1 MATPTGYGSNI
12 RQSLVSKGLSN
23 NDIGYNKSSGYVTVK
38 GQDFLKPSKNLDG
51 VSYDTVSNFNN
62 AWNNYQKSQS
72 PGVTTTTG
80 TTSTSSGYTPTAS
93 TYSPKGLVSSR
104 DALGSYG
111 ISGDRVGYS
120 NGNVTVDG
128 RYFGTPGANLSGTTY
143 FDQTGFNNAMSNYQI
158 GNMQNQIMNNTQLPD
173 NAYTQQ
179 INDLLAQLNQQAS
192 NPQQVDPYSTAQYAA
207 YKAQSDRAAQQ
218 GIRSAQEAMGASGF
232 GRSTMLGERAQ
243 GIQNSQNEYLETQVV
258 PQIIA
263 AEQARQQQEYA
274 NLFNL
279 LSPLMSQQGYAD
291 DRSQMQLGNQYNALN
306 MLTQEQQR
314 GIDNSRADASLTGN
328 YLSPEQQS
336 AINTLQALKQS
347 AEAPGITAQQRN
359 ALSTQADAVRNQMRS
374 LGLDPTQYGSDVS
387 YNQASQYQP
396 GRTLAGQQLDM
407 QQQQQAYDQEQQQW
421 SNDRYIEEFEYQK
434 ARDAIEDKR
443 LAKEFEENVRQHDL
457 NYALQKLESQNQQE
471 YRNATL
477 ALDKQQFE
485 WQQDTAIA
493 DAEVATA
500 RAAAEAASNTTSI
513 QDFAKTYVNSIAK
526 RDSKTGAVL
535 NKKEVFSAFIASG
548 YDDEEIEKM
557 LPQYGITT
565 KEADQFQNEVGAGK

>member
-12 RQSLVSKGLSN
+12 RQSLVNKGVSS

-38 GQDFLKPSKNLDG
+38 GQDFLKPSKVLDG

-62 AWNNYQKSQS
+62 AWNNYNKSQT
-72 PGVTTTTG
+72 PGVTSTTG
-80 TTSTSSGYTPTAS
+80 TTSTASS
-93 TYSPKGLVSSR
+93 YSPKGLVSTR
-104 DALGSYG
+104 DALSSYG
-111 ISGDRVGYS
+111 IGGDRVGYN

-128 RYFGTPGANLSGTTY
+128 KYFGTPSVNVGGTTY
-143 FDQTGFNNAMSNYQI
+143 YDQQGFNNDLGNYRI
-158 GNMQNQIMNNTQLPD
+158 GNMQDQILNNTQLQD

-179 INDLLAQLNQQAS
+179 INDLLSQLNQRAS
-192 NPQQVDPYSTAQYAA
+192 NPQQIDPYSTAQYAA
-207 YKAQSDRAAQQ
+207 YQAQADRAAQQ

-243 GIQNSQNEYLETQVV
+243 GIQNAQNEYLETQVV

-314 GIDNSRADASLTGN
+314 GIENSRADAALTGN
-328 YLSPEQQS
+328 YLTPEQQS
-336 AINTLQALKQS
+336 AINTLLSLKQS

-359 ALSTQADAVRNQMRS
+359 TLSQQADAVRNQMRS

-396 GRTLAGQQLDM
+396 GRTMAGQQLDM
-407 QQQQQAYDQEQQQW
+407 QQQQQAFDQSQRLRDNQFQREQ
-421 SNDRYIEEFEYQK
+421 FEYQQ
-434 ARDAIEDKR
+434 ARDAIADSQWKTQ
-443 LAKEFEENVRQHDL
+443 FDENVRQFGLD
-457 NYALQKLESQNQQE
+457 YAMQE
-471 YRNATL
+471 LARQDDNAYRNATL
-477 ALDKQQFE
+477 ALSQSQFE
-485 WQQDTAIA
+485 WDQDMAIA
-493 DAEVATA
+493 DAEAA
-500 RAAAEAASNTTSI
+500 RMQAAAEAAANTSSI
-513 QDFAKTYVNSIAK
+513 QDFAKSYVNSIVQ
-526 RDSKTGAVL
+526 RDSKTKKVI
-535 NKKEVFSAFIASG
+535 NKEEVFAALLASG
-548 YDDEEIEKM
+548 YPDEDIDKI
-557 LPQYGITT
+557 LPQYGITQ
-565 KEADQFQNEVGAGK
+565 KDIESFSGN

>member
-12 RQSLVSKGLSN
+12 RQSLVNKGVSS

-80 TTSTSSGYTPTAS
+80 TTSTASGYTP
-93 TYSPKGLVSSR
+93 TYSPKGLVSTR

-128 RYFGTPGANLSGTTY
+128 RYFGTPGANLGGTTY

-158 GNMQNQIMNNTQLPD
+158 GNMQNQILNNTQLQD

-192 NPQQVDPYSTAQYAA
+192 NPQQIDPYSTAQYAA
-207 YKAQSDRAAQQ
+207 YQAQADRAAQQ

-243 GIQNSQNEYLETQVV
+243 GIQNAQNEYLETQVV

-263 AEQARQQQEYA
+263 AEQARQQQEYS
-274 NLFNL
+274 NLYNL

-291 DRSQMQLGNQYNALN
+291 DRNQTQLGNQYNALN

-314 GIDNSRADASLTGN
+314 GIDNSRADAALTGN

-336 AINTLQALKQS
+336 AINTLLALKQS

-374 LGLDPTQYGSDVS
+374 LGLDPTQYGADVS

-407 QQQQQAYDQEQQQW
+407 QQQQQAFDQEQQQW

-434 ARDAIEDKR
+434 ARDAIGDKR
-443 LAKEFEENVRQHDL
+443 LAKEFEENVRQYDL
-457 NYALQKLESQNQQE
+457 NYALQKLESQNQQA

-493 DAEVATA
+493 DAEAA
-500 RAAAEAASNTTSI
+500 RVQAAAEAAANTSSI
-513 QDFAKTYVNSIAK
+513 QDFAKSYVNSIAQ
-526 RDSKTGAVL
+526 RDSKTKKVI
-535 NKKEVFSAFIASG
+535 NKEEVFAAFLASG
-548 YDDEEIEKM
+548 YSDEEIDKM
-557 LPQYGITT
+557 LPQYGITQ
-565 KEADQFQNEVGAGK
+565 KDIESFSGN